1 MGGGAVLR
9 RLFPVRG
16 RRPVQRRHR
25 PGLPRENPRPGRHRS
40 AHRRLLVRYIEM
52 QVYQAVVDNLA
63 CEQCARMMAMKN
75 ATENAKDMINDLN
88 LEFNKARQTAI
99 TTEMLEIVG
108 GAEAL
113 SN

>member
-1 MGGGAVLR
+1 MNDNEKFLNDNSMEAIDKKINEMG
-9 RLFPVRG
+9 
-16 RRPVQRRHR
+16 
-25 PGLPRENPRPGRHRS
+25 S
-40 AHRRLLVRYIEM
+40 
-52 QVYQAVVDNLA
+52 DNLDGL
-63 CEQCARMMAMKN
+63 ESSLNHMDSDELRS
-75 ATENAKDMINDLN
+75 EAKEMIDDLK